1 MLAAQPNLAPD
12 LAQRLCPEQ
21 ALQDFAV
28 PVQAEW
34 LPELKRMVG
43 VVSHHFGRN
52 MRAIGCAGEVQLYCG
67 CDAGF
72 DACNNFDK
80 CATHCAP

>member
-1 MLAAQPNLAPD
+1 M
-12 LAQRLCPEQ
+12 
-21 ALQDFAV
+21 
-28 PVQAEW
+28 PVQAQW
-34 LPELKRMVG
+34 LPELQRMVG

-72 DACNNFDK
+72 NACNNFDK
-80 CATHCAP
+80 CALPISSPQIPN